1 MDYLNLENDWN
12 ERKAIQLRMLQLQED
27 SQAIRAEY
35 ERLFNRLRELD
46 SQEKTVSNF
55 QENEKMNNI
64 FSKDKEPQLELK
76 MNKNDD
82 DIFSRIEEIKRS
94 ISGQGS
100 LSNINGQKQDASM
113 VQEEVAATKINFS
126 SKVLKKRVTAAEIL
140 NKPPSKEKSNYKDY
154 LILSH
159 LKLKRKLRSSE
170 IKELLSEHSLNV
182 KNTTVLLKNLM
193 DKYSEITKA
202 GHGIYQWREQ

>member
-1 MDYLNLENDWN
+1 MNLENDWN

-113 VQEEVAATKINFS
+113 VQEEVAATEINFS

-140 NKPPSKEKSNYKDY
+140 NKPPSKEKSIYKDY

-159 LKLKRKLRSSE
+159 LKLKRKLRNSE